1 MTRVATLLLGSALLL
16 GIGMTAGAQEKKIG
30 FVDSGKIRDGYKEFQ
45 KAQDELDSAIAGYQ
59 RKEEELRKEIEDL
72 QDELERQRLVLSEA
86 KRKEKE
92 QELTQRQKV
101 YQDWYTSTF
110 VGPQSLL
117 EQERQKRSRPILDKI
132 LTACKKV
139 GQASGYAFVF
149 DSAAGSL
156 LYGDEAFDLT
166 DKVLEELNKPAA
178 PAPGPTPPKG
188 QK

>member
-1 MTRVATLLLGSALLL
+1 M
-16 GIGMTAGAQEKKIG
+16 
-30 FVDSGKIRDGYKEFQ
+30 
-45 KAQDELDSAIAGYQ
+45 
-59 RKEEELRKEIEDL
+59 
-72 QDELERQRLVLSEA
+72 SET

-92 QELTQRQKV
+92 QELTQKQKV

-117 EQERQKRSRPILDKI
+117 EQERQKRSHPILDKI
-132 LTACKKV
+132 LAACKRV
-139 GQASGYAFVF
+139 GQANGYAFVF

-166 DKVLEELNKPAA
+166 DKVLEDLNKSAA
-178 PAPGPTPPKG
+178 PTPTPPKG

>member
-1 MTRVATLLLGSALLL
+1 MRSTIVLVGSALLL
-16 GIGMTAGAQEKKIG
+16 GSGITAHAQEKKIG
-30 FVDSGKIRDGYKEFQ
+30 FVDSGKIRDAYKEFQ
-45 KAQDELDSAIAGYQ
+45 KAQNELDSVIAGYQ
-59 RKEEELRKEIEDL
+59 KKEEELRKEIEDL
-72 QDELERQRLVLSEA
+72 QDELERQRLVLSET

-92 QELTQRQKV
+92 QELTQKQKV

-132 LTACKKV
+132 LTTCKKV
-139 GQASGYAFVF
+139 GQANGYTFVF

-156 LYGDEAFDLT
+156 LYGDAAFDLT
-166 DKVLEELNKPAA
+166 DKVLEDLNKSAA
-178 PAPGPTPPKG
+178 PTPTPPKG